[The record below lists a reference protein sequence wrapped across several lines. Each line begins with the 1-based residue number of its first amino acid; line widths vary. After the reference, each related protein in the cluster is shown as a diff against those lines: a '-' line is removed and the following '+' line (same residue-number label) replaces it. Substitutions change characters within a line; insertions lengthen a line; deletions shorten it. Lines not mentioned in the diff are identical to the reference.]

1 MFAKRLFAR
10 SIMERIITNISTGQ
24 KCYAIYNIICPLSK
38 SSLCLPRMHKY
49 TYHTILHSVVF
60 LCKMLNSV
68 SEGKTAGSWQE
79 YQQLSWALNLLM
91 PPKQLLFLQHCW
103 KLVSIVGENIIPI
116 FVKFY
121 LKDNFVNILVERCR
135 DFWMTKLVVST
146 DTMASLFYWYNSRI
160 LKNGQFIN

>member
-1 MFAKRLFAR
+1 MLFIILFAPYLNPV
-10 SIMERIITNISTGQ
+10 SVFLACTYS
-24 KCYAIYNIICPLSK
+24 
-38 SSLCLPRMHKY
+38 

-91 PPKQLLFLQHCW
+91 RPKQLLFLQHCW
-103 KLVSIVGENIIPI
+103 KLVSIVYVGENIIPI

-121 LKDNFVNILVERCR
+121 LKDNFVKNLVVRCR
-135 DFWMTKLVVST
+135 DLRMTKL
-146 DTMASLFYWYNSRI
+146 AGFYWYYGVSVLLLQFSNFEKWPI
-160 LKNGQFIN
+160 LLRKI